1 MDNEIRKTNLDVNGN
16 PIGVT
21 DKSTVCTCIFY
32 SKLVLRMQ
40 LTLSAPTKEEVLK
53 NTAHDDDIA
62 VMSENDKKECGS
74 CFDDGAKDKC
84 CNTCEELMNHY
95 RTKGWSIRNI
105 INRAPIV
112 RT

>member
-1 MDNEIRKTNLDVNGN
+1 M
-16 PIGVT
+16 
-21 DKSTVCTCIFY
+21 
-32 SKLVLRMQ
+32 
-40 LTLSAPTKEEVLK
+40 TLSAPTKEEVLK